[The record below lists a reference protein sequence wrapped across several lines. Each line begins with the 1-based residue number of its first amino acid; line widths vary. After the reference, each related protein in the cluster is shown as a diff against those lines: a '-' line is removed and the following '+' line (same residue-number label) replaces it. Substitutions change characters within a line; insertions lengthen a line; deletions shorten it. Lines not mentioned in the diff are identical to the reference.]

1 MAKIFYSMAGEG
13 RGHAVRVRTL
23 VEHLR
28 HEHELVLFAPDDAYD
43 FLVKSYGET
52 QQDTERRGVENV
64 RLVRIKGIKFRY
76 TGGKLDL
83 FKSIGHGL
91 KYAWR
96 DLPSVVNG
104 FLKRIEIDRPDLC
117 ISDFEPVLP
126 RAARRAGLP
135 LMSLD
140 HQHVLLAYD
149 LRGLPLLLRRY
160 AWWMSWSIRAYYGRG
175 DYEAVT
181 SSFYTPPLKPGFEH
195 VRQVGPMLRDDLAA
209 TVPRNEAYLLSYLR
223 ASTPPRVL
231 ETLSGC
237 GFDVR
242 IYGLGER
249 PRAGRLSFHAIDE
262 RAFVEDL
269 AGCAALVSAAGN
281 QLLGEALY
289 LGKPVFAI
297 PEELHHEQQIN
308 ACFLKQMGAGDWA
321 TLESF
326 SPAPLT
332 RFLTRLDEYRA
343 NVAPLCGR
351 LNGTP
356 DAVAAIQ
363 EVLAKHRHC
372 PAVAA
377 GT

>member
-28 HEHELVLFAPDDAYD
+28 REHELVLFASDDAYD
-43 FLVKSYGET
+43 FLVKSYGE
-52 QQDTERRGVENV
+52 DCGVENV
-64 RLVRIKGIKFRY
+64 RLVRIRGIKFRY

-117 ISDFEPVLP
+117 ISDFEPALP
-126 RAARRAGLP
+126 RAARKAGVP

-160 AWWMSWSIRAYYGRG
+160 AWWMSWSLRAYYGRG
-175 DYEAVT
+175 EYEAVT

-209 TVPRNEAYLLSYLR
+209 TVPRRENHLLSYLR
-223 ASTPPRVL
+223 PSTPAAVL
-231 ETLSGC
+231 EALGAC

-249 PRAGRLSFHAIDE
+249 PCDGRLSFHAIDE
-262 RAFVEDL
+262 RAFVHDL

-297 PEELHHEQQIN
+297 PEEMHHEQQIN
-308 ACFLKQMGAGDWA
+308 ACFLKQMGAGDWI
-321 TLESF
+321 TLEEF
-326 SPAPLT
+326 TAAPLL
-332 RFLTRLDEYRA
+332 RFLSRLDEYRA
-343 NVAPLCGR
+343 NTQPLTGR

-356 DAVAAIQ
+356 DALAAIR
-363 EVLAKHRHC
+363 EALGRHSGLSG
-372 PAVAA
+372 AVRSR
-377 GT
+377 

>member
-52 QQDTERRGVENV
+52 SAVESV
-64 RLVRIKGIKFRY
+64 RLVRIKGLKFRY

-83 FKSIGHGL
+83 FKSIWCGL

-96 DLPSVVNG
+96 ELPSVVNG
-104 FLKRIEIDRPDLC
+104 FLRRIEVDRPDLC
-117 ISDFEPVLP
+117 ISDFDPALP
-126 RAARRAGLP
+126 RAARRACVP

-175 DYEAVT
+175 DYDAVT

-209 TVPRNEAYLLSYLR
+209 TVPRNEAFLLSYLR
-223 ASTPPRVL
+223 PTTPPRVL
-231 ETLSGC
+231 ETLAAC

-262 RAFVEDL
+262 RAFVHDL

-281 QLLGEALY
+281 QLLGEALF

-297 PEELHHEQQIN
+297 PEELHHEQQVN
-308 ACFLKQMGAGDWA
+308 ACFLKQMGAGDWT

-326 SPAPLT
+326 SPAPLS

-356 DAVAAIQ
+356 DAVAAIR
-363 EVLAKHRHC
+363 EVLAKHHHV

-377 GT
+377 QT

>member
-28 HEHELVLFAPDDAYD
+28 REHELVLFASDDAYD

-52 QQDTERRGVENV
+52 NSIENV
-64 RLVRIKGIKFRY
+64 RLVRIRGIKFRY

-104 FLKRIEIDRPDLC
+104 FLRRIEIDRPDLC
-117 ISDFEPVLP
+117 ISDFEPALP
-126 RAARRAGLP
+126 RAARRAGVP

-149 LRGLPLLLRRY
+149 LHGLPLLLRRY
-160 AWWMSWSIRAYYGRG
+160 AWWMSWSIRAYYGHN
-175 DYEAVT
+175 DYEAVA

-195 VRQVGPMLRDDLAA
+195 VRQVGPMLREDIA
-209 TVPRNEAYLLSYLR
+209 TMIPRNEPHLLSYLR
-223 ASTPPRVL
+223 PSTPPRVL
-231 ETLSGC
+231 DALAAC
-237 GFDVR
+237 GFDVK
-242 IYGLGER
+242 IYGLGEK
-249 PRAGRLSFHAIDE
+249 PRSGRLSFHAIDE
-262 RAFVEDL
+262 RAFVHDL

-308 ACFLKQMGAGDWA
+308 ACFLKQMGAGNWS

-326 SPAPLT
+326 SSAPLT
-332 RFLTRLDEYRA
+332 NFLARLDEYRN

-356 DAVAAIQ
+356 DALAAIY
-363 EVLAKHRHC
+363 EVLSGFSSIPTYKLT
-372 PAVAA
+372 P
-377 GT
+377 GST

>member
-23 VEHLR
+23 VEYLR
-28 HEHELVLFAPDDAYD
+28 HEHDLVLFASDDAYD
-43 FLVKSYGET
+43 FLVKSYGESCA
-52 QQDTERRGVENV
+52 VENV
-64 RLVRIKGIKFRY
+64 RLVRIKGIRFRY

-96 DLPSVVNG
+96 ELPSVVNG
-104 FLKRIEIDRPDLC
+104 FLKRIEVDRPDLC
-117 ISDFEPVLP
+117 ISDFEPALP
-126 RAARRAGLP
+126 RAARRAGVP

-160 AWWMSWSIRAYYGRG
+160 AWWMSWSIRAYYGRS

-195 VRQVGPMLRDDLAA
+195 VRQVGPMLREDLAS
-209 TVPRNEAYLLSYLR
+209 TVPRHESYLLSYLR
-223 ASTPPRVL
+223 PTTPPRVL
-231 ETLSGC
+231 EILSEC

-249 PRAGRLSFHAIDE
+249 PRAGRLSFHAINE
-262 RAFVEDL
+262 RAFVDDL

-308 ACFLKQMGAGDWA
+308 ACFLRQMGAGDWT

-326 SPAPLT
+326 SREPLI
-332 RFLTRLDEYRA
+332 RFLSRLDEYRA

-351 LNGTP
+351 LNGTQ
-356 DAVAAIQ
+356 DAIRAIRD
-363 EVLAKHRHC
+363 VLAKRR
-372 PAVAA
+372 PSDGLVAA
-377 GT
+377 SRH